1 MVRRLNGFDY
11 ENFGEKWVRGGRRL
25 AQVGRCTGPVT
36 WPGPMLVEDLR
47 FTIKHSR
54 TPVKITLPG
63 PMTVCDSILDEFYGN
78 EESMAMAVADA
89 LNIEAKALASEG
101 ASVVQFDEPV
111 FSRYPD
117 KVLELGYRGP
127 GQIGTRGEG
136 SNRSARVLQLPPSR
150 SPPPHSA

>member
-1 MVRRLNGFDY
+1 M
-11 ENFGEKWVRGGRRL
+11 

-54 TPVKITLPG
+54 TPVKVTLPG

-89 LNIEAKALASEG
+89 LNMEAKALASEG
-101 ASVVQFDEPV
+101 ASV
-111 FSRYPD
+111 SSS
-117 KVLELGYRGP
+117 
-127 GQIGTRGEG
+127 T
-136 SNRSARVLQLPPSR
+136 NRSSADTRIKSLPGVSR
-150 SPPPHSA
+150 PWTDRHTG